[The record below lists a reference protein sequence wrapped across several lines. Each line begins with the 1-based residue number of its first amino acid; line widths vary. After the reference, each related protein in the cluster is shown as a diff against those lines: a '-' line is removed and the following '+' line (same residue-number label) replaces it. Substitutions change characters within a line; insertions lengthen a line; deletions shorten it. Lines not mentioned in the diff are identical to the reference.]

1 MRWLAAQPEVPAG
14 LRRYC
19 HWRVKGV
26 IPGTPCASPRWGAR
40 GPRDDRAGGAPPGWP
55 ARPAR
60 PSLLERCGA
69 GPTVLR
75 APGTTGT
82 GTRPARTPAL
92 SGKGRCRGAVTSAA
106 CGVWGGAWTWRSCQP
121 HRSKPLS
128 GVLGDLLVL
137 GVGETSE
144 VGDQLGVGRSV
155 GLGRFGGAVI
165 RRPVLRFAMPRYAL
179 R

>member
-14 LRRYC
+14 LRRCC

-106 CGVWGGAWTWRSCQP
+106 FGGLGGGWG
-121 HRSKPLS
+121 
-128 GVLGDLLVL
+128 LGFLPPPPPPPPPGGLGGLLVPC
-137 GVGETSE
+137 VG
-144 VGDQLGVGRSV
+144 
-155 GLGRFGGAVI
+155 
-165 RRPVLRFAMPRYAL
+165 
-179 R
+179 